1 MFPLFIKSSSF
12 FSLHYSSSGWMQDRS
27 GKWVKDEN
35 AEFDSD
41 EEEPAVLPPCKDS

>member
-1 MFPLFIKSSSF
+1 MSVPSA
-12 FSLHYSSSGWMQDRS
+12 GWIRDRS

-41 EEEPAVLPPCKDS
+41 EEEPPLLLPA